1 MTPALPG
8 AKVVCWTPI
17 GWEWSM
23 AFFPIGCWKIDKH
36 SDYMIRKFLI
46 VHVIMTIN
54 RFLSKPN
61 PPPQPLHLDKLTD
74 LNHTFTKGIYSGIM
88 RSDQKWICLN
98 FMAPDL
104 TVTKIFKSLN
114 LVLTQIFKRKVH
126 KFRVNSQTWGW
137 VLTWGEFVTP
147 GPVRRVGVSDR
158 AMNATLRTCEIVPC
172 REVSSAGI
180 GRAQASSM
188 LGNFF
193 CL

>member
-36 SDYMIRKFLI
+36 SDYMISKFLI

-54 RFLSKPN
+54 RFLSKPRS
-61 PPPQPLHLDKLTD
+61 PPQPLHLYKLTD
-74 LNHTFTKGIYSGIM
+74 LNLTFAKGIYSGIM
-88 RSDQKWICLN
+88 RLVQKWICLN

-104 TVTKIFKSLN
+104 TVTKIFRSLN
-114 LVLTQIFKRKVH
+114 LVLTQMFKRKVH

-137 VLTWGEFVTP
+137 VLTWGEFNCDTEASMEGGGIWLCYECDIAYLWDSSLSWGQLSRNRE
-147 GPVRRVGVSDR
+147 GPSFLDAR
-158 AMNATLRTCEIVPC
+158 
-172 REVSSAGI
+172 
-180 GRAQASSM
+180 
-188 LGNFF
+188 
-193 CL
+193 